1 MTLAKYKILQ
11 KLISRTLTFL
21 CGHRKIVDIFIKYY
35 YFTVMVTIV
44 NGFVIITIF
53 KDHKKNL

>member
-21 CGHRKIVDIFIKYY
+21 CGHRKIVDIFIKYIFY
-35 YFTVMVTIV
+35 CYGHKSKWFCYHHDIV
-44 NGFVIITIF
+44 
-53 KDHKKNL
+53 DHKKNL